1 MRAIDQVPGGYTD
14 DVLEFTFEARP
25 RELHD
30 ARRAVSTALRGRGV
44 DPEHA
49 NEVVA
54 VVNELIAAVRECDVQ
69 TPVVLSV
76 TPYAL
81 LTSVRLRCDRQVELR
96 DKPFNIRELLIQR
109 LVIAFG
115 RRRRDDGLVDL
126 WAEIPSRR

>member
-1 MRAIDQVPGGYTD
+1 M
-14 DVLEFTFEARP
+14 LEFTFEARP

-30 ARRAVSTALRGRGV
+30 ARQAVSAGLRRRGV
-44 DPEHA
+44 DPDHTT
-49 NEVVA
+49 EVVA

-81 LTSVRLRCDRQVELR
+81 LTSVRVRCDRQVELR
-96 DKPFNIRELLIQR
+96 DKPFDVRELLIQR

-115 RRRRDDGLVDL
+115 RRRRDDGSVDL